1 MSDSHRF
8 ATSEEL
14 NQELANYIAEKLQQ
28 DLTNRSAVSLAV
40 SGGRTPC
47 GMFQRLSQCALDWA
61 RVTITLVDER
71 KVPVSSADSNE
82 RMVREHLLQN
92 FAKSAEFVGLARSGA
107 DTLDDIEK
115 ELLAMPRPYSV
126 VILGMGSDGHTASWF
141 PGAANLETLLDPVN
155 PAQLAETTPPAAPH
169 RRITQTLSALI
180 ASQELVIHITGQDKL
195 DVLMSAQREANPIAT
210 LLDQEVVP
218 VSIWWAP

>member
-1 MSDSHRF
+1 MSDWHKF
-8 ATSEEL
+8 ATSEAL
-14 NQELANYIAEKLQQ
+14 DQELAKYIAEKLQK
-28 DLTNRSAVSLAV
+28 DLTNSNAASLAV

-47 GMFQRLSQCALDWA
+47 RMFERLSQCALDWA
-61 RVTITLVDER
+61 RVSITLVDER

-82 RMVREHLLQN
+82 RMLREYLLQN
-92 FAKSAEFVGLARSGA
+92 FAKSAKFVGLARSGA
-107 DTLDDIEK
+107 DTLDEIEK
-115 ELLAMPRPYSV
+115 ELLAMPRPYSA

-141 PGAANLETLLDPVN
+141 PGAANLETLLDPDN
-155 PAQLAETTPPAAPH
+155 PAQIAETTPPAAPH

-195 DVLMSAQREANPIAT
+195 GVLMSAQQEANPIAT
-210 LLDQEVVP
+210 VLDQKLVP

>member
-1 MSDSHRF
+1 MSDWHTF

-14 NQELANYIAEKLQQ
+14 DQELAKYIAEKLQQ
-28 DLTNRSAVSLAV
+28 ELTNRGAASLAV

-61 RVTITLVDER
+61 RVSITLVDER
-71 KVPVSSADSNE
+71 KVPVTSADSNE

-92 FAKSAEFVGLARSGA
+92 FAESAEFVGLARSGA
-107 DTLDDIEK
+107 DTLDDLEK
-115 ELLAMPRPYSV
+115 ELLAMPKPYSA

-141 PGAANLETLLDPVN
+141 PGADNLETLLDPDN
-155 PAQLAETTPPAAPH
+155 PAQLADTTPPAAPH
-169 RRITQTLSALI
+169 RRITQTLSALM
-180 ASQELVIHITGQDKL
+180 ASQELAIHITGQDKL
-195 DVLMSAQREANPIAT
+195 DMLKSAQLEEKPIAT
-210 LLDQEVVP
+210 VLDQKLVP